1 MPQKVVA
8 HFLDHRI
15 VKGTTVAIDPSKPV
29 CHIHTEEN
37 GMQEVELAKLKA
49 LYIVRDLAGRPD
61 YREASDPDPT
71 DLRLCGS
78 REVYILFRDGEHLT
92 GLVNG
97 QRSARRLFWVLPIDP
112 KSNNIRIL
120 VNRSAVLGISSADG
134 SMMTA

>member
-15 VKGTTVAIDPSKPV
+15 VKGTTVAIDPTKPV
-29 CHIHTEEN
+29 CHIHTPAD
-37 GMQEVELAKLKA
+37 GMQEVELVKLKA
-49 LYIVRDLAGRPD
+49 LFIVKDLAGRPQ
-61 YREASDPDPT
+61 YREASEPNPT

-78 REVYILFRDGEHLT
+78 REVYILFRDGEHLS

-97 QRSARRLFWVLPIDP
+97 QRSARQFFWVLPIDP
-112 KSNNIRIL
+112 ESNNIRIL

-134 SMMTA
+134 SLMSA